1 MKSAAEREQTEGERE
16 RAREERGGE
25 RSEREH
31 AAVTTS
37 GRRTSGRTRNAGLGT
52 RAKRAHECGVSTPMR
67 KRSPFDASMCLA
79 TRARSSA
86 HSESE

>member
-31 AAVTTS
+31 AAVTYQ
-37 GRRTSGRTRNAGLGT
+37 RTAHQRTHKERGAWHARKEGSRVWCVDADEETVAIRCVHVLGHQGEELGAF
-52 RAKRAHECGVSTPMR
+52 RV
-67 KRSPFDASMCLA
+67 
-79 TRARSSA
+79 
-86 HSESE
+86 